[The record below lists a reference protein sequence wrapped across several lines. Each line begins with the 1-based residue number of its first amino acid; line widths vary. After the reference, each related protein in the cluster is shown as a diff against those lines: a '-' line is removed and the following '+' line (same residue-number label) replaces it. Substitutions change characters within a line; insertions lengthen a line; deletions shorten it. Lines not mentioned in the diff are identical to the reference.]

1 MTTIKCALDAV
12 RQVLDVAVSGGH
24 LYANP
29 ARNTSVTNAAKRMFK
44 VTRRERAER
53 GALRLP
59 TREEFVQLV
68 DKIRTAGVSDCKAA
82 ADYVQFI
89 ALFRR
94 PENRSCKCRMVRHR
108 F

>member
-12 RQVLDVAVSGGH
+12 RQVLDVAVSEGH

-29 ARNTSVTNAAKRMFK
+29 ACNTSVTNAAKRMFK

-59 TREEFVQLV
+59 TRAEFVRKRQSQGECSFRL
-68 DKIRTAGVSDCKAA
+68 DKFLSPLSTPCGCASDE
-82 ADYVQFI
+82 DT
-89 ALFRR
+89 
-94 PENRSCKCRMVRHR
+94 
-108 F
+108 